1 MDEYMDFFV
10 NRSFALFTCAGT
22 SNNLPRTLAIN
33 RGGARKSSYVR

>member
-22 SNNLPRTLAIN
+22 SNNLTRTLAIN
-33 RGGARKSSYVR
+33 RDGARKSSYAR